1 VLAFKVN
8 EGERVKVVNAE
19 ELESLASVYK
29 ALGNKTRLSVLLQ
42 LEEDDPVTPLT
53 DELDITRSGLQSN
66 IERLIDANLVYRP
79 VDKDPTYALTPVGE
93 LMVGKIQADQIEIES
108 VLEKFHS
115 ILEELRESQKETL
128 EHMEEAGVDT
138 KELENKLQAEAWE
151 KTGYQESEE

>member
-1 VLAFKVN
+1 M
-8 EGERVKVVNAE
+8 NAE